1 MVTETSLVSA
11 NVRLREWA
19 LQIKDCQSRPQDMK
33 VEDWCKLHGLTKS
46 NYYYRLRR
54 VREAM
59 LDVMDQSTV
68 PEFVELTP
76 PAEGPA
82 NEKNTSSLPV
92 AAVQLRGNATI
103 QLSEHASEDFLRRFL
118 RALQSC

>member
-1 MVTETSLVSA
+1 MVTETSLVAA
-11 NVRLREWA
+11 NIRLHEWA

-33 VEDWCKLHGLTKS
+33 VEDWCRLHGLTKA

-59 LDVMDQSTV
+59 LDVMDQGSV

-76 PAEGPA
+76 PAGISA
-82 NEKNTSSLPV
+82 NERAPSSLPV
-92 AAVQLRGNATI
+92 ATVQLGSNATI
-103 QLSEHASEDFLRRFL
+103 QLSEQTSEDFLRKFL